1 MHSKNHQQQIPHHIE
16 IDSQILVSGYSRLKL
31 RQIKINRISRINKI
45 KENKG
50 QIGLQFRITWM
61 LTLCIL

>member
-1 MHSKNHQQQIPHHIE
+1 MHSSNNQQQIPHHIE
-16 IDSQILVSGYSRLKL
+16 LDSQILVSRYSGLKL
-31 RQIKINRISRINKI
+31 WRIKINRISRINKI

-50 QIGLQFRITWM
+50 QVGLQFRIKWM

>member
-1 MHSKNHQQQIPHHIE
+1 MPNSNHQQQIPHHIE
-16 IDSQILVSGYSRLKL
+16 SDSQILVSGYNRLKL
-31 RQIKINRISRINKI
+31 RRIKINRISRINRI

-50 QIGLQFRITWM
+50 QKELQVRITWM